1 MKNILNEVITEDNIQ
16 MLGEMIAI
24 KALKTM
30 ASHSNGKLDYLYKG
44 LLFDV
49 YKRNTPNHKYSDGY
63 DFAQTAML
71 FLWEHKGQKLGDY
84 YGKNGKGKEYN
95 LLYACYH
102 VIDKALSRKRKYLAV
117 NVSLDDD
124 RKHFDEIPVEDKKED
139 DYTVCDT
146 IISKM
151 NLKQGELDT
160 LNCYMAGMT
169 YCEIARFLDVNFS
182 TIYRRKLSL
191 QKKYMRVVQL

>member
-1 MKNILNEVITEDNIQ
+1 MKNLLNEVITEDNVQ
-16 MLGEMIAI
+16 MLAEMITI
-24 KALKTM
+24 KALKTV
-30 ASHSNGKLDYLYKG
+30 ASHSNGKLDYLYKS

-49 YKRNTPNHKYSDGY
+49 YRRNTPNHKFSDGY
-63 DFAQTAML
+63 DLVQTTVI
-71 FLWEHKGQKLGDY
+71 FLWEHKGKKLSDY
-84 YGKNGKGKEYN
+84 YGKNGKGKDCN

-102 VIDKALSRKRKYLAV
+102 VIDRELSRERKHIAI

-124 RKHFDEIPVEDKKED
+124 RKHFDEIPVDDKKED

-160 LNCYMAGMT
+160 LNAIWQ
-169 YCEIARFLDVNFS
+169 E
-182 TIYRRKLSL
+182 
-191 QKKYMRVVQL
+191 

>member
-1 MKNILNEVITEDNIQ
+1 MKKILNEVITENNVQ
-16 MLGEMIAI
+16 RLGEIIAI
-24 KALKTM
+24 KALKTVVT
-30 ASHSNGKLDYLYKG
+30 HSNGRLDYLYKC

-49 YKRNTPNHKYSDGY
+49 YKRNTPNHVFSDGY

-84 YGKNGKGKEYN
+84 YGKNGKDREYN

-102 VIDKALSRKRKYLAV
+102 VIDRELSRERKRIAI

-124 RKHFDEIPVEDKKED
+124 RKHFDEIPVEDKKGD
-139 DYTVCDT
+139 DYTVYDT

-169 YCEIARFLDVNFS
+169 YCDIARFLDVNFS
-182 TIYRRKLSL
+182 TIYRRRLSL
-191 QKKYMRVVQL
+191 QKKYMQAIY